1 GLDRARSAAAPVRP
15 ALGRD
20 GRALGHQPDGG
31 AGARAAVRLGGPAH
45 CGGARRSARCRALE
59 RQRQPSRAAGQGT
72 GPGRASAGRSA
83 RLLPDHQGRLG
94 DVPDHPRGT
103 QTPRG
108 RPDSLDAA
116 GADVRRRRPVRARAG
131 PARRI
136 AGLLRDD
143 HDLVR
148 AGSANAQEHSHPLHQ
163 DGRPSGAA
171 PGEYVSHLSPLA
183 LAPARRG
190 RGRLP
195 PSGRPGIL
203 DLRRIGSLVGDDLRR
218 IEDFIDEQL
227 RSEIPLIAEVGRYL
241 AGAGGK
247 RLRPALLL
255 LSARLSGH
263 RGEPAI
269 VLAAAVELLHAA
281 SLRHDDVVD
290 QAASRHHRPSAN
302 SRWGNEFSVLFG
314 DLLYTKSIAMALS
327 QDNPRILGL
336 LSDAIG
342 TMVEGEIME
351 IDRCGD
357 LRVTHEEYLQIVRR
371 KTAVLFS
378 ACLGIGGVL
387 GDAEEPRQHALR
399 GYGMNLGI
407 CFKIGDALLD
417 FTAKEEVL
425 GKPVA
430 SDLREGKLTLPA
442 ILTLRRGGRA
452 AREKL
457 ELVLEDRGFARVRP
471 DEIVRM
477 ARDCGALEETR
488 ARAGRYAEAARR
500 ALRSF
505 PRSRYREALKT
516 LADSVQTR
524 DH

>member
-1 GLDRARSAAAPVRP
+1 M
-15 ALGRD
+15 
-20 GRALGHQPDGG
+20 
-31 AGARAAVRLGGPAH
+31 
-45 CGGARRSARCRALE
+45 
-59 RQRQPSRAAGQGT
+59 
-72 GPGRASAGRSA
+72 
-83 RLLPDHQGRLG
+83 
-94 DVPDHPRGT
+94 
-103 QTPRG
+103 
-108 RPDSLDAA
+108 
-116 GADVRRRRPVRARAG
+116 
-131 PARRI
+131 
-136 AGLLRDD
+136 
-143 HDLVR
+143 
-148 AGSANAQEHSHPLHQ
+148 
-163 DGRPSGAA
+163 
-171 PGEYVSHLSPLA
+171 SHLSLLA
-183 LAPARRG
+183 LAHARRG

-195 PSGRPGIL
+195 PSGRHGIP

-218 IEDFIDEQL
+218 LEDLIDEQL

-263 RGEPAI
+263 RGEHAI
-269 VLAAAVELLHAA
+269 VLAAAVELVHAA
-281 SLRHDDVVD
+281 SLLHDDVVD
-290 QAASRHHRPSAN
+290 HAASRHHQPSVN

-327 QDNPRILGL
+327 QDNPRILRL

-378 ACLGIGGVL
+378 ACLGIGGIL
-387 GDAEEPRQHALR
+387 GDVDEPRQHALA

-407 CFKIGDALLD
+407 CFQIGDDLLD

-488 ARAGRYAEAARR
+488 ALAGRYAEAARR
-500 ALRSF
+500 ALRPF
-505 PRSRYREALKT
+505 PRSRYREALET